1 MGPPAPGLNIGVP
14 HDRSHT
20 RAPPSRGGMQG
31 SPIPRSRRGS
41 PPPPFPGGY
50 CCVSSLGSDTGVP
63 RSPGTHATPH
73 PEGHPKRATGVP
85 HLGGGGAH
93 TKEGLTQGTPPRP
106 VGSAAGR
113 GRGQPRQ
120 ARPQT
125 KRHSPRPRP
134 CPAPSPVPRAPSS
147 APEDPSQRPTTKWSL
162 RPPSTPGLLGSSGGT
177 LQDPSLVCCRMSS
190 A

>member
-93 TKEGLTQGTPPRP
+93 TKEGLTQGTPPAPWAARP
-106 VGSAAGR
+106 GGGGASLARHAHKPNVTHPDPAPAPPPPRCQGRPPAPRRTLRNVPRQSGASVRLPPPVYWGAAGGPFR
-113 GRGQPRQ
+113 TP
-120 ARPQT
+120 PW
-125 KRHSPRPRP
+125 
-134 CPAPSPVPRAPSS
+134 S
-147 APEDPSQRPTTKWSL
+147 AV
-162 RPPSTPGLLGSSGGT
+162 G
-177 LQDPSLVCCRMSS
+177 
-190 A
+190 